1 MDTIA
6 AISTPAGSGAISIVR
21 LSGGQSLQLALRF
34 FSCKKFTSD
43 SDIIP
48 SMMYLGTFAADNFH
62 EKCMLVYFRAPRS
75 YTGEDVVEIHVHGGY
90 LLTADVLKALLS
102 AGARMAEPGEFT
114 KRAFLAGKLTLGSA
128 EGIAGMINAGSEA
141 ELNAAYSLM
150 SGRFGAK
157 ISELSDSLLQCVS
170 TMEAALDYPEE
181 MQDEVCDSLQEAK
194 AVKEK
199 MQELLATGNQ
209 GKLIKDG
216 INVAILGKTN
226 VGKSSLLNAILGYA
240 RAIVTDIPGTTRDV
254 VQESFN
260 YKGVRINFQD
270 TAGIRDTGDTVEALG
285 IQRSLNA
292 ARSADVIVYMVD
304 SAEELSA
311 EEESFL
317 AGHEDKKI
325 ILVYNKADLH
335 GNRKDKLNIS
345 AIKGEGLG
353 VILDQII
360 ESISADVLSKDVL
373 TEERHFDCI
382 KRAYDSLCAAVDNYL
397 HVEIE
402 CTLLDLRASIN
413 ALMEI
418 DGGGATERVINDVF
432 GRFCVG
438 K

>member
-34 FSCKKFTSD
+34 FSCNKFKSAE
-43 SDIIP
+43 DIIP
-48 SMMYLGTFAADNFH
+48 SMMYLGTFIADSFR

-75 YTGEDVVEIHVHGGY
+75 YTGEDVVELHVHGGY
-90 LLTADVLKALLS
+90 LLTTDVLKALLF
-102 AGARMAEPGEFT
+102 AGARMAEAGEFT
-114 KRAFLAGKLTLGSA
+114 KRAYLAGKITLDSA
-128 EGIAGMINAGSEA
+128 EGVAGMINASCEA

-150 SGRFGAK
+150 SGRFSAK
-157 ISELSDSLLQCVS
+157 ISELSDSLLKCVS
-170 TMEAALDYPEE
+170 TMEGSLDYPEE
-181 MQDEVCDSLQEAK
+181 MQDEVDDSLQEAK
-194 AVKEK
+194 SVKDKMEK
-199 MQELLATGNQ
+199 LLATGKQ

-260 YKGVRINFQD
+260 YKGVKINFQD

-292 ARSADVIVYMVD
+292 ARSADVIIYMVD
-304 SAEELSA
+304 SAEELSGT
-311 EEESFL
+311 EESFL
-317 AGHEDKKI
+317 AGYKDKKVV
-325 ILVYNKADLH
+325 LAYNKSDLY
-335 GNRKDKLNIS
+335 GNRRGKLNIS
-345 AIKGEGLG
+345 AIKGEGIAA
-353 VILDQII
+353 ILDNVI
-360 ESISADVLSKDVL
+360 EGISSGVLSKDVL

-382 KRAYDSLCAAVDNYL
+382 KRAYDSLSAALDNFQSVDR
-397 HVEIE
+397 E
-402 CTLLDLRASIN
+402 CTLLDMHASIN

-418 DGGGATERVINDVF
+418 DGGGATERIINDVF